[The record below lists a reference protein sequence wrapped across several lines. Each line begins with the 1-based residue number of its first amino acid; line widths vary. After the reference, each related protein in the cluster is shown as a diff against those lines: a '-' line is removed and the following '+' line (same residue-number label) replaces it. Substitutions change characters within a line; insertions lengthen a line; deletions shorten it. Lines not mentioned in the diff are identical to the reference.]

1 MIYLAAAL
9 FLVIVPCLVFI
20 YISYSKLRKLEEA
33 GRRFE
38 NRKLME
44 TGKKI
49 AEYAE
54 QFEVDKLTGL
64 LRELNLDFALTLN
77 QH

>member
-1 MIYLAAAL
+1 MLPL
-9 FLVIVPCLVFI
+9 
-20 YISYSKLRKLEEA
+20 YSRVMRTRLMDDTEIFGRKLEEA